1 MYITFSAHELKW
13 SSRIELPPHALYCSS
28 ARKFPWLLSRSL
40 ATSLLSSWWLR
51 RSIHCHPH
59 IRIALAMEAS
69 LRWFSLTCFALEE
82 LMCWFTSFAF
92 SDVVW
97 RNSSANSTAR
107 AWYWLVLKWE
117 CSFPVLPGV
126 FFQLVK
132 WAATRMPNLII
143 VEFME
148 FWKKHTVLT
157 VCPTVLCGSWTYL
170 ASFSA
175 SYSLLSNFN
184 CWNTL
189 NIFKNSLSW
198 IFIKLH
204 APYRVNLPLFLLPGL
219 SKNQGSE
226 HVANAVNSKR
236 KYKVFLIK
244 PQRLLE
250 IQVAEAEEW
259 RGVMKDHVET
269 LIWFY
274 RLQIGNFTTPKLN
287 VWIFTHSLVTGWL
300 IVFFQTLQIY

>member
-1 MYITFSAHELKW
+1 
-13 SSRIELPPHALYCSS
+13 
-28 ARKFPWLLSRSL
+28 
-40 ATSLLSSWWLR
+40 
-51 RSIHCHPH
+51 
-59 IRIALAMEAS
+59 
-69 LRWFSLTCFALEE
+69 
-82 LMCWFTSFAF
+82 MCK
-92 SDVVW
+92 V
-97 RNSSANSTAR
+97 
-107 AWYWLVLKWE
+107 
-117 CSFPVLPGV
+117 
-126 FFQLVK
+126 QLVTSGSRQ
-132 WAATRMPNLII
+132 APIGQII
-143 VEFME
+143 TSVQISHLM
-148 FWKKHTVLT
+148 LR
-157 VCPTVLCGSWTYL
+157 CAL
-170 ASFSA
+170 
-175 SYSLLSNFN
+175 LLSNFN

-189 NIFKNSLSW
+189 NIFKKSLSW

-226 HVANAVNSKR
+226 HMANTVNSKR

-244 PQRLLE
+244 PQRLHE